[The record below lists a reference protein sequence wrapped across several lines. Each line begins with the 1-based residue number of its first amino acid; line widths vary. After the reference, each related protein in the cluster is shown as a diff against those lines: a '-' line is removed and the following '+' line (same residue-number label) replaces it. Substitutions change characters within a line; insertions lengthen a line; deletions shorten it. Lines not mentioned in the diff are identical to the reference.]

1 MALNKIVL
9 LIMLLAFSAQAEIPV
24 FNAETGILTVPIIAM
39 QSGDDLRIFEANIKV
54 NGDKTCSITHL
65 YEFFCGFS
73 PVNAQC
79 DAANPVRP
87 K

>member
-1 MALNKIVL
+1 MKTILFLMI
-9 LIMLLAFSAQAEIPV
+9 LAFSARAEIPV
-24 FNAETGILTVPIIAM
+24 FDANTAILKVPVIAM
-39 QSGDDLRIFEANIKV
+39 RDGDDLRIFEANIKLTGGRSCEV
-54 NGDKTCSITHL
+54 THL

-79 DAANPVRP
+79 DAANPVMP